1 MNAQRQE
8 TVYLSIRTAVR
19 LTGLSPQVVEDCVER
34 RLVREPLS
42 DADLL
47 ELRRIRRLRELGV
60 NMAGIEIILRMRR
73 RIQFLQAELARQETM
88 WGGFTGLEAQGL
100 WQRLLPWK
108 EGPEWEPPQE

>member
-1 MNAQRQE
+1 MSARRQE
-8 TVYLSIRTAVR
+8 TIYISLRTAVR
-19 LTGLSPQVVEDCVER
+19 QTGLSPRAVEDCVER

-73 RIQFLQAELARQETM
+73 HIQFLQAELARQEQM
-88 WGGFTGLEAQGL
+88 WGGSTGVKAQGL
-100 WQRLLPWK
+100 WQRLLPWD
-108 EGPEWEPPQE
+108 EDLE

>member
-1 MNAQRQE
+1 MNARRQE
-8 TVYLSIRTAVR
+8 TVYISLRTAVR
-19 LTGLSPQVVEDCVER
+19 QTGLSPQAVEDCVER

-73 RIQFLQAELARQETM
+73 RIQFLQAELARQEQM
-88 WGGFTGLEAQGL
+88 WGGSTGIEAQGL
-100 WQRLLPWK
+100 WQRLLPWD
-108 EGPEWEPPQE
+108 EDLE